1 MFHEYSVVE
10 PIYYNVSMTATLTAT
25 YDGRAL
31 VPAEPL
37 NLPKGTTVRLR
48 METAD
53 SGAELGG
60 TLSDKLMT
68 FSGIMEGFPAD
79 FAKNHDH
86 YLHGTP
92 RRP

>member
-1 MFHEYSVVE
+1 
-10 PIYYNVSMTATLTAT
+10 MTTTLTAT

-31 VPAEPL
+31 IPTEPL
-37 NLPKGTTVRLR
+37 DLPKGATLRLR
-48 METAD
+48 VEAPE
-53 SGAELGG
+53 ELNVPRQEGS
-60 TLSDKLMT
+60 LSDALLA

-92 RRP
+92 KRL